1 MRGPSGPTLPAMD
14 AKAQL
19 FLVVSVSAIMLTMGL
34 GLTPDDFRRIASRPR
49 AVAVGLVGQILLL
62 PALAFACAFA
72 FGLSTPLALGLV
84 LIAACPGGAHSN
96 LYASFA
102 RADTALSVT
111 LTALSGL
118 ITIVTIPLVLTLAL
132 AVFDADGALPPM
144 PIGSTMAQ
152 IFLVMGLPVGLGM
165 LLRARSERWAKR
177 LERPVKGLATL
188 LLVVIILGSLRG
200 NGERLG
206 AAMVS
211 SGPAVLTLNVA
222 STLLGW
228 GLARAAGLPLAQQLT
243 VALEVGIQ
251 NGTLAFALG
260 LALMHGELTLL
271 PPVFLYSLVVYF
283 TGAVLIVVGRRALPA
298 QGSAGE
304 ATAGEAPS

>member
-1 MRGPSGPTLPAMD
+1 MD

-19 FLVVSVSAIMLTMGL
+19 FLVVSVGAIMLTMGL
-34 GLTPDDFRRIASRPR
+34 GLTLDDFRRVASRPR
-49 AVAVGLVGQILLL
+49 AVLVGLLGQLLLL
-62 PALAFACAFA
+62 PALAFTCAWA
-72 FGLSTPLALGLV
+72 FGLSAPLALGLV

-102 RADTALSVT
+102 KADTALSVT
-111 LTALSGL
+111 LTALSGFL
-118 ITIVTIPLVLTLAL
+118 TILTIPLLLRLATT
-132 AVFDADGALPPM
+132 VFAADGSIPPM

-152 IFLVMGLPVGLGM
+152 IFLVMGLPVALGM
-165 LLRARSERWAKR
+165 LLRARSERWAR
-177 LERPVKGLATL
+177 RVERPIKGLATL
-188 LLVVIILGSLRG
+188 LLLVIIVGSLRG

-206 AAMVS
+206 AAMLS
-211 SGPAVLTLNVA
+211 SGAAVLTLNGA

-260 LALMHGELTLL
+260 LTLMRGELTLL

-283 TGAVLIVVGRRALPA
+283 TGAVVILVGRRAHRRAVGVADNAADNAAPGA
-298 QGSAGE
+298 AASE
-304 ATAGEAPS
+304 AAL